1 MALPLILDALTNSG
15 APRAVRGSRRN
26 VQTLAVVFAALGAVA
41 TSALTTAPAQA
52 AINYSDDPMAPTLVN
67 MALDGTYTFDLEQ
80 AGVGFPS
87 FACVSGRNCI
97 DYVTINVPYGREID
111 AIKLT
116 SYDSTD
122 DRVFLAIMSGTQ
134 FTATPDFATSKL
146 PGALAYNH
154 AGWRGLCAQTYGT
167 KRPSVSNTANNCIQ
181 MDNATPAPGTIVDL
195 LATSSIGGSP
205 AAVGSLPAGNYS
217 IWFQQAS
224 GESSYTVVA
233 STRALPVP
241 GPLPLL
247 GAAAGFSFTRRLRRR
262 VKQSQGS

>member
-1 MALPLILDALTNSG
+1 MALPLISDALTNSG

-26 VQTLAVVFAALGAVA
+26 AQTLAVVFAALGAVV

-87 FACVSGRNCI
+87 FACVSGQNCI
-97 DYVTINVPYGREID
+97 DYVTINVPSGREID
-111 AIKLT
+111 AIKLS

-122 DRVFLAIMSGTQ
+122 DRVFLAIMNGTQ
-134 FTATPDFATSKL
+134 FTATPDWSAFTL

-154 AGWRGLCAQTYGT
+154 AGWSGLCAQTYGP
-167 KRPSVSNTANNCIQ
+167 KRPSANAANNCIQ
-181 MDNATPAPGTIVDL
+181 MDNATPVPGTIVDL

-217 IWFQQAS
+217 IWFQQVS
-224 GESSYTVVA
+224 GESRYTVVA

-247 GAAAGFSFTRRLRRR
+247 GAAAGFSFTRCLRRR

>member
-1 MALPLILDALTNSG
+1 MASPSVWHALTNSG
-15 APRAVRGSRRN
+15 ASRVVRGTRRN
-26 VQTLAVVFAALGAVA
+26 APTLAVFFAALGAVA

-52 AINYSDDPMAPTLVN
+52 AINYSDDPMVPTLVN

-134 FTATPDFATSKL
+134 FTATPDSSKL

-217 IWFQQAS
+217 IWFQQVS

-241 GPLPLL
+241 GPLPVL
-247 GAAAGFSFTRRLRRR
+247 GAAAGFGFSRRLRRR
-262 VKQSQGS
+262 VKQGQGA

>member
-1 MALPLILDALTNSG
+1 
-15 APRAVRGSRRN
+15 
-26 VQTLAVVFAALGAVA
+26 
-41 TSALTTAPAQA
+41 
-52 AINYSDDPMAPTLVN
+52 
-67 MALDGTYTFDLEQ
+67 
-80 AGVGFPS
+80 
-87 FACVSGRNCI
+87 VSGQNCI
-97 DYVTINVPYGREID
+97 DYVTINVPSGREID
-111 AIKLT
+111 AIKLS

-122 DRVFLAIMSGTQ
+122 DRVFLAIMNGTQ
-134 FTATPDFATSKL
+134 FTATPDWSAFTL

-154 AGWRGLCAQTYGT
+154 AGWSGLCAQTYGP
-167 KRPSVSNTANNCIQ
+167 KRPSANAANNCIQ
-181 MDNATPAPGTIVDL
+181 MDNATPVPGTIVDL

-217 IWFQQAS
+217 IWFQQVS
-224 GESSYTVVA
+224 GESRYTVVA

>member
-1 MALPLILDALTNSG
+1 MASPSVWHALTNSG
-15 APRAVRGSRRN
+15 ASRVVRGIRRN
-26 VQTLAVVFAALGAVA
+26 APTLAVFFAALGAVA

-80 AGVGFPS
+80 AGVGPPT

-134 FTATPDFATSKL
+134 FTATPDFATAKL

-154 AGWRGLCAQTYGT
+154 AGWRGLCAQTYGP
-167 KRPSVSNTANNCIQ
+167 KRPQAYVATNNCIQ
-181 MDNATPAPGTIVDL
+181 MDNATPVPGTIVDL

-217 IWFQQAS
+217 IWFQQVS
-224 GESSYTVVA
+224 GESKYTVVA

>member
-1 MALPLILDALTNSG
+1 MALPLISDALTNS
-15 APRAVRGSRRN
+15 AATRAVRGSRTN
-26 VQTLAVVFAALGAVA
+26 AQTLAVVFAALGAVA

-52 AINYSDDPMAPTLVN
+52 AINYSDNPMAPTLVD

-80 AGVGFPS
+80 AGGGPPNFV
-87 FACVSGRNCI
+87 CVSGKNCI

-116 SYDSTD
+116 SYNSID

-134 FTATPDFATSKL
+134 FTATPDWGAFTL

-154 AGWRGLCAQTYGT
+154 AGWGGLCAQTYGT
-167 KRPSVSNTANNCIQ
+167 LRPLTYVANNNCIQ
-181 MDNATPAPGTIVDL
+181 TDNATPAPGTITDL
-195 LATSSIGGSP
+195 LAISSIGGSP
-205 AAVGSLPAGNYS
+205 AAVGSLPAGSYS
-217 IWFQQAS
+217 IWFQQVS

-241 GPLPLL
+241 GPLPVL
-247 GAAAGFSFTRRLRRR
+247 GAAAGFGFSRCLRRR
-262 VKQSQGS
+262 VKQGQGA

>member
-1 MALPLILDALTNSG
+1 MASPSVWDALTNSG
-15 APRAVRGSRRN
+15 ASRVVRGTRRN
-26 VQTLAVVFAALGAVA
+26 APTLAVFFAALGAVA

-52 AINYSDDPMAPTLVN
+52 AMNYSDDPMAPTLVD

-80 AGVGFPS
+80 AGEGPPN

-154 AGWRGLCAQTYGT
+154 AGWRGLCAQTYGPL
-167 KRPSVSNTANNCIQ
+167 RPLTYVADNNCIQ
-181 MDNATPAPGTIVDL
+181 MDNATPVPGTIVDL

-217 IWFQQAS
+217 IWFQQVS